1 MKIRIITDS
10 ASEMVSGEHLTV
22 LPLTITFGTT
32 EYAEAESPFP
42 TKNFTKSSS
51 KATSCPPPV
60 K

>member
-32 EYAEAESPFP
+32 EYADGVTLS